1 MCSLPIADKLFHHL
15 CFTWSNTNLDY
26 QVWLDGEVVGRGSD
40 LYKGGMIKHAGT
52 LLIEQD
58 QDMVGG
64 KLDPNQSWTDQVSG
78 LNLWGSVL
86 SKSDM
91 YYYQH
96 MIRNKQYLPDSDLI
110 VSF

>member
-1 MCSLPIADKLFHHL
+1 
-15 CFTWSNTNLDY
+15 
-26 QVWLDGEVVGRGSD
+26 
-40 LYKGGMIKHAGT
+40 MIKHGGT

-86 SKSDM
+86 SKNDM